1 MTFAEL
7 LKLKSLDPK
16 RVKVHMAI
24 GKPNRLEPW
33 IELSQGDFK
42 GWQERQSKPNFNR
55 PLILSFVYIGKDEWL
70 FAGMYTSDSFDVQDG
85 IYQYQYK
92 TTLTEDY
99 GEYIGR
105 LVIKFEKNFRASYLV
120 AEKHIERMEIVG
132 IYQEKYVCDPF
143 PGYSAVCI
151 SHDTLCT
158 IFRTEESSW
167 KTALSVVYG
176 IYLIT
181 DNRNGRHYV
190 GKADG
195 NEGLWQRW
203 AAYAA
208 NGHGGNCQLMRLLK
222 EKGDSYLE
230 NFQYSI
236 LEIIIKSDN
245 SSYINARE
253 QYWKTVLRSQ
263 EFGYNDN

>member
-16 RVKVHMAI
+16 DMKLHLAI
-24 GKPNRLEPW
+24 GRPHRLEPW
-33 IELSQGDFK
+33 IELSKGGFK
-42 GWQERQSKPNFNR
+42 GWQEQQSKENFNR

-70 FAGMYTSDSFDVQDG
+70 FAGIYSSDSHEVCEG
-85 IYQYQYK
+85 IYPYQYT

-105 LVIKFEKNFRASYLV
+105 LVVRFEKTFRASYLR
-120 AEKHIERMEIVG
+120 AEKYVEKLEIVG
-132 IYQEKYVCDPF
+132 IYQETYLCDPF
-143 PGYSAVCI
+143 PGYSDVCI

-158 IFRTEESSW
+158 IFRTEETTW
-167 KTALSVVYG
+167 KTALSAVYG

-181 DNRNGRHYV
+181 DTRNGKHYV

-203 AAYAA
+203 AAYASS
-208 NGHGGNCQLMRLLK
+208 GHGGNSQLMRLLE

-236 LEIIIKSDN
+236 LEVIIKSDN

-253 QYWKTVLRSQ
+253 QFWKTVLQSQ
-263 EFGYNDN
+263 KFGYNDN